1 MIFAELIVKGL
12 LIILA
17 LPASYLLL
25 CTIAAYLFRKE
36 AATENRFLNVGVLIP
51 AHNEEDGIVN
61 TIKGVLACDYPI
73 NRLKIFVIADNCT
86 DRTAERARNAGALV
100 FERFDSINRG
110 KGQALDWF
118 LKNSLEMYRN
128 SDIIT
133 IIDADVSPDK
143 NYLREISASL
153 SNPKIRIVQ
162 AFNSVSNPEDGWRP
176 ALSDAAFNIFCHLRM
191 AGSVRLA
198 GTAVLKGNGM
208 AFKTELLKK
217 YGWPCHSVVEDME
230 FTLHLLVDGITVSYN
245 PDAVIRSEMV
255 TSGKNAT
262 SQRSRW
268 EGGRFMLVRKMTL
281 PLLKLFAATGQP
293 RYLYALA
300 ELATPPLSLLVML
313 FSLATAGALMLLD
326 GAWLMLASSFWLILV
341 FYVISGQIQRGA
353 PLSTWLYLAAAPLYI
368 LWKIPIYVGMIL
380 KKKSSTWIRTERES
394 KKDQKKLS

>member
-12 LIILA
+12 LLMLV
-17 LPASYLLL
+17 LPAGYLLL

-36 AATENRFLNVGVLIP
+36 VTAGNKLLNIGVLIP
-51 AHNEEDGIVN
+51 AHNEEEGIVH
-61 TIKGVLACDYPI
+61 TVEGVLACDYPS

-86 DRTAERARNAGALV
+86 DRTAEKARNAGALV
-100 FERFDSINRG
+100 FERFDNINKG
-110 KGQALDWF
+110 KGQALDWY
-118 LKNSLEMYRN
+118 LKNFLNIYN
-128 SDIIT
+128 NTDIIT

-153 SNPKIRIVQ
+153 SNPKIRAVQ
-162 AFNSVSNPEDGWRP
+162 AFNSVSNYNAGWRP

-208 AFKTELLKK
+208 AFKTELLKH

-230 FTLHLLVDGITVSYN
+230 FTLQLLVDGITVSYN

-255 TSGKNAT
+255 TSGKSAT
-262 SQRSRW
+262 SQRNRW

-281 PLLKLFAATGQP
+281 PLLKLFATTGQT

-313 FSLATAGALMLLD
+313 FSLATSGSLMLLD
-326 GAWLMLASSFWLILV
+326 GEWLMLAASFWMILV
-341 FYVISGQIQRGA
+341 FYVISGQIQRRA
-353 PLSTWLYLAAAPLYI
+353 PLSTWLYLTAAPLYI
-368 LWKIPIYVGMIL
+368 LWKIPIYIGMIL
-380 KKKSSTWIRTERES
+380 KKKSTAWVRTTRES
-394 KKDQKKLS
+394 ERRQ

>member
-12 LIILA
+12 LLMLV
-17 LPASYLLL
+17 LPAGYLLL

-36 AATENRFLNVGVLIP
+36 VTAGNKLLNIGVLIP
-51 AHNEEDGIVN
+51 AHNEEEGIVH
-61 TIKGVLACDYPI
+61 TVEGVLACDYPS

-86 DRTAERARNAGALV
+86 DRTAEKARNAGALV
-100 FERFDSINRG
+100 FERFDNINKG
-110 KGQALDWF
+110 KGQALDWY
-118 LKNSLEMYRN
+118 LKNFLNIYN
-128 SDIIT
+128 NTDIIT

-153 SNPKIRIVQ
+153 SNPKIRAVQ
-162 AFNSVSNPEDGWRP
+162 AFNSVSNYNAGWRP

-208 AFKTELLKK
+208 AFKTELLKH

-230 FTLHLLVDGITVSYN
+230 FTLQLLVDGITVSYN

-255 TSGKNAT
+255 TSGKSAT
-262 SQRSRW
+262 SQRNRW

-281 PLLKLFAATGQP
+281 PLLKLFATTGQT

-313 FSLATAGALMLLD
+313 FSLATSGSLMLLD
-326 GAWLMLASSFWLILV
+326 GKWLMLAASFWMILV
-341 FYVISGQIQRGA
+341 FYVISGQIQRRA
-353 PLSTWLYLAAAPLYI
+353 PLSTWLYLTAAPLYI
-368 LWKIPIYVGMIL
+368 LWKIPIYIGMIL
-380 KKKSSTWIRTERES
+380 KKKSTAWIRTTRETERR
-394 KKDQKKLS
+394 Q

>member
-281 PLLKLFAATGQP
+281 PLLKLFATTGQT

-313 FSLATAGALMLLD
+313 FALATAGALMLLE
-326 GAWLMLASSFWLILV
+326 GAWLMLATSFWLILV
-341 FYVISGQIQRGA
+341 FYVISGQIQRRA

-394 KKDQKKLS
+394 KNDPKN